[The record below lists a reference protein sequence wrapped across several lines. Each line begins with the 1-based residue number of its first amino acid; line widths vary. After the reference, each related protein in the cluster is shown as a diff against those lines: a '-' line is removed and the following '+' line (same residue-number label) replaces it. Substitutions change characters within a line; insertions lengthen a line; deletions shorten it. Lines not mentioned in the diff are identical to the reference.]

1 MFYGTQPLNLEH
13 IYEQGHHQLCGGR
26 RVNRFAMICASHTPL
41 LMQEA
46 LAAPGVCDSVK
57 AAFADLAMFVRDFAP
72 DQIVQFSPDH
82 FHGFHYDVM
91 PSFCVGT
98 AARSYGD
105 WGTAPG
111 ALRVDET
118 FALDLL
124 DALRE
129 ADIDAAV
136 SFDMVV
142 DHGFIQIW
150 EKMFGRFDDLPIIPV
165 FVNAIG
171 YPIPKYRRAR
181 LLGAAVGRFA
191 AASGR
196 RVLFAASGGL
206 SHDPIVPRIRG
217 ATPELRNRL
226 VGRTHFGPEEQSL
239 RERAV
244 HTAGAAAARGEGPC
258 RPLNPEWDRRFLEM
272 LVMRDWTS
280 IDALTAADVER
291 DAGAGANEVLAWVAA
306 AAATEAA
313 GGNYEMVQQY
323 YQAIPGWVAGMA
335 VIAARV

>member
-1 MFYGTQPLNLEH
+1 MS
-13 IYEQGHHQLCGGR
+13 
-26 RVNRFAMICASHTPL
+26 RFAMVCASHTPL
-41 LMQEA
+41 LMRET
-46 LAAPGVCDSVK
+46 LASPVVCDSVK
-57 AAFADLAMFVRDFAP
+57 AAFAELAVFVRDFAP
-72 DQIVQFSPDH
+72 DQIIQFSPDH

-111 ALRVDET
+111 TLKVDEN

-150 EKMFGRFDDLPIIPV
+150 ETMFGRFDDLPIIPV

-217 ATPELRNRL
+217 ASPELRNRL
-226 VGRTHFGPEEQSL
+226 IGSTHFGPEEQAL

-244 HTAGAAAARGEGPC
+244 HDAGAAAARGEGPC
-258 RPLNPEWDRRFLEM
+258 RPLNPDWDRRFLGM
-272 LVMRDWTS
+272 LAMRDWTS

-313 GGNYEMVQQY
+313 AGNYEMVQQS
-323 YQAIPGWVAGMA
+323 YQAIPGWIAGMA
-335 VIAARV
+335 VIAARQ